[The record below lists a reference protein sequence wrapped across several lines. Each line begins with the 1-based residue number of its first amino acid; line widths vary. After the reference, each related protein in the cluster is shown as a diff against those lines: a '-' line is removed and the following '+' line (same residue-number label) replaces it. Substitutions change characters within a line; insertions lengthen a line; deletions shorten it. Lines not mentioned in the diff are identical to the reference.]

1 MKKKISVVMCLV
13 LIVSMMTGCTTF
25 NNFKNAFFS
34 DDSGTTKVENSGK
47 TIKIGV
53 YEPLSGAYRSAGNEE
68 KLGIELAHE
77 LYPEV
82 LGRKIELIYGDN
94 QGDMYVAETV
104 INELVAQEPAVILGS
119 YGETVT
125 LVAGDAVKEAQ
136 IPSIRL
142 TGTNPLITV
151 NNPYYFSATFSE
163 TKQGY
168 ALADYIYKGCN
179 KKKVA
184 VVRVSGDDTVV
195 ATVQRFNNKM
205 RNLTNNSKCIVGTY
219 QIDMEA
225 TDFSETIQK
234 IKESKAEAVFL
245 AVSPSKAKDFLEQ
258 AKSAKLTDIL
268 FVGTKDW
275 NDKNFLEYIANE
287 KVFDI
292 AYTSDYAT
300 EATVTKMSE
309 TFLEAY
315 RAKYGK
321 NSEPTEAMAIAFD
334 GYIMARAAI
343 ENAYNEIMNVDFDNL
358 DNNITDE
365 KAEYLKTNWI
375 ETLQKGIPTG
385 ELIKDALTKLKNFEG
400 ASGMI
405 SFNGSNEANKTI
417 VVNRNTKGE
426 VQTPFTEEYNEVV
439 SGATDS
445 NKSDKDV
452 AIEAKE

>member
-1 MKKKISVVMCLV
+1 MKKKISVVLCLV
-13 LIVSMMTGCTTF
+13 LIVSMLTGCTTF

-34 DDSGTTKVENSGK
+34 DDSGTTNVEKSDK

-104 INELVAQEPAVILGS
+104 INELVAQKPAVILGS

-125 LVAGDAVKEAQ
+125 LVAGDAVKEAE

-168 ALADYIYKGCN
+168 ALADYIYKECN

-205 RNLTNNSKCIVGTY
+205 KNLTDNSKCIVGTY
-219 QIDMEA
+219 QIDMDA
-225 TDFSETIQK
+225 TDFSETINK

-258 AKSAKLTDIL
+258 VKAAKLTDML

-275 NDKNFLEYIANE
+275 NDKDFLDYITNE

-292 AYTSDYAT
+292 AYTSDYAA

-315 RAKYGK
+315 RSKYGK

-343 ENAYNEIMNVDFDNL
+343 ENAYNEIMDVDFDNL

-365 KAEYLKTNWI
+365 KAEYLKSNWI
-375 ETLQKGIPTG
+375 ETLQKGVPTG
-385 ELIKDALTKLKNFEG
+385 TLIKDALTKLKNFEG

-405 SFNGSNEANKTI
+405 SFSGSNEANKTI

-445 NKSDKDV
+445 SKSDKEV